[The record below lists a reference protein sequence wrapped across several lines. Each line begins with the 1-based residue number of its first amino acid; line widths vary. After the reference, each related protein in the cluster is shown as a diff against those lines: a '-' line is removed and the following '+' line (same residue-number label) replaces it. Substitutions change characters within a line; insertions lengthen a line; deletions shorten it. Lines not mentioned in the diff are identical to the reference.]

1 MKLQHLLPILGIA
14 VLPATTMAANDLY
27 PPNAKAGECYARVLK
42 PATYT
47 SAEKQIVKKEATEV
61 IEQIAAQYEWAEE
74 RILVKEEA
82 EVMKVIPAKYKTV
95 EETVMV
101 KPAGQKIVGVAATYR
116 TEEEKVLVK
125 PGYTTWKKG
134 TGLIEKVDNATGEL
148 MCLVEVPPEYKIVKK
163 RVIDTAP
170 STKTIEI
177 PAEYKTINK
186 RVVAEAARVET
197 SKIPAEY
204 KVVKVRKLVAP
215 ASEKRTQIPAEYVT
229 VTERTKT
236 ADADLT
242 WKSVLCETNT
252 TKDIVRR
259 LQEALAAA
267 GHYNGPIDGIIGG
280 ATRTGLGSYQDA
292 KGLARGQMT
301 METLKALGINI

>member
-1 MKLQHLLPILGIA
+1 MKLQQLLPILGIA
-14 VLPATTMAANDLY
+14 VLPITVAANDLL

-42 PATYT
+42 PASYT
-47 SAEKQIVKKEATEV
+47 TTDKQIIKKEATEV

-82 EVMKVIPAKYKTV
+82 ETMKVIPAVYKTV

-101 KPAGQKIVGVAATYR
+101 KPAWQKSTSVAATYR

-134 TGLIEKVDNATGEL
+134 RGLIEKVDNATGEL
-148 MCLVEVPPEYKIVKK
+148 MCLIEVPPEYKIVKK

-170 STKTIEI
+170 TTKVVEV
-177 PAEYKTINK
+177 PAEYKTVKK

-215 ASEKRTQIPAEYVT
+215 ASEKRTQVPAEYVS

-236 ADADLT
+236 ADAVLT

-252 TKDIVRR
+252 TKDIVKR
-259 LQEALAAA
+259 LQQALAAA
-267 GHYNGPIDGIIGG
+267 GNYNGPIDGIIGS
-280 ATRTGLGSYQDA
+280 ATRNGLAAYQDA

-301 METLKALGINI
+301 METLKSLGIQI